1 MMSMTVTLVIAI
13 VKPLKLLKEFY
24 SHRQKVMTRKIIG
37 KSWTWNLT
45 RLPPTLVLRLYA
57 KNVQMVSALNP
68 LKPGFK
74 LHFFL
79 KINGHP

>member
-1 MMSMTVTLVIAI
+1 
-13 VKPLKLLKEFY
+13 
-24 SHRQKVMTRKIIG
+24 MTRSIIG

-45 RLPPTLVLRLYA
+45 RLPPNLVLRLYA
-57 KNVQMVSALNP
+57 KNVQMVSALKP